1 MTPAQMI
8 EKYLQLRTKLRNIE
22 AQHKT
27 ELAPYLE
34 MKEQL
39 ELAMLNHLNRNG
51 LESTRCEVG
60 TCFKSTVT
68 SVVVRDWPRTLDFI
82 RDNQM
87 WELLEGRVAKSA
99 AVEIVEE
106 MERPIPGVEISQAT
120 VLRVRSGKA

>member
-8 EKYLQLRTKLRNIE
+8 EKYLQLRQKLRNIE
-22 AQHKT
+22 AAHKS

-39 ELAMLNHLNRNG
+39 ELAMLDHLNQNG

-60 TCFKSTVT
+60 TAFKSTVT

-87 WELLEGRVAKSA
+87 WDLLEGRVAKSA

-106 MERPIPGVEISQAT
+106 MEQPIPGVEISQAT